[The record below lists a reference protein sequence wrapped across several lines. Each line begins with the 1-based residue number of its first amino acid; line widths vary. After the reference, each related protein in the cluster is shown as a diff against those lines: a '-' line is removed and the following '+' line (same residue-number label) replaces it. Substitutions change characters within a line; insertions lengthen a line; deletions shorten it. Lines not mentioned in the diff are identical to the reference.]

1 MTRVLGLLLL
11 AAVVSVGLLG
21 LGWAIAG
28 SIGLV
33 AATPLVALVVTLPL
47 QNALSQAAL
56 ETTRL
61 ATAHAL
67 RGKRAYR
74 GRLIGVIED
83 EDGHWWLHVADL
95 RRVLDGL
102 PDTTRLLAATRGR
115 STPDTWRLDAH
126 VRADALIELLDAAH
140 ARPTRQFTQWLR
152 QEMAADA
159 RRRERAGTAG
169 PR

>member
-1 MTRVLGLLLL
+1 MTRVLGWLLL
-11 AAVVSVGLLG
+11 ALAASAGLLG

-28 SIGLV
+28 SFGLV
-33 AATPLVALVVTLPL
+33 AATPVVALLVTLPL
-47 QNALSQAAL
+47 QNALGHAAL
-56 ETTRL
+56 ETKRL
-61 ATAHAL
+61 ASDHAL
-67 RGKRAYR
+67 RGKRSYR
-74 GRLIGVIED
+74 GRAIGVIED

-126 VRADALIELLDAAH
+126 VRADALLELLDAAH

-152 QEMAADA
+152 QEMAAEA
-159 RRRERAGTAG
+159 RRRERH
-169 PR
+169 R